1 MPRWEY
7 RGGWGLVTGASAGIG
22 AVMAERLA
30 SRGMNL
36 VLAARRADRLD
47 SLAGHLRE
55 LHGVEAVAV
64 PGDLLQPGE
73 SKRIWNEAT
82 TGRTI
87 DLLVNN
93 AGFGARGA
101 FHDVPLE
108 RHLDIIRLNVTALV
122 ELTHFALAEMRER
135 GHGAIIN
142 VSSIAAYQPVPQ
154 LASYAA
160 SKAFVLS
167 FSQALWVENRD
178 RGIRVLTLCP
188 GRTPTEFQVV
198 AGTGSAEG
206 AFGYRT
212 PEQVVDAALRA
223 LERDRSVEIP
233 GLENRAAAWI
243 VRLLPGSAL
252 VRVMKAVVRI
262 FWKERKEDERGGG
275 RS

>member
-1 MPRWEY
+1 MHRWGY
-7 RGGWGLVTGASAGIG
+7 RGRWGLVTGASAGIG

-36 VLAARRADRLD
+36 VLTARRANRLQ
-47 SLAGHLRE
+47 SLVDHLRE
-55 LHGVEAVAV
+55 LYGVEAVAV
-64 PGDLLQPGE
+64 PGDLLLAGE
-73 SKRIWNEAT
+73 PERIWKEANA
-82 TGRTI
+82 GRTI

-101 FHDVPLE
+101 FHDHPLE
-108 RHLDIIRLNVTALV
+108 RHLDIVRLNVTALM
-122 ELTHFALAEMRER
+122 ELTYLALTDMRGR
-135 GHGAIIN
+135 GGGAIIN

-212 PEQVVDAALRA
+212 PQQVVDAALRA
-223 LERDRSVEIP
+223 LERDRSIEIP
-233 GLENRAAAWI
+233 GIENRLASYV

-262 FWKERKEDERGGG
+262 FWKERKEEASGDRG
-275 RS
+275 S